1 MFHVKHSTDA
11 ADGSMVSR
19 EDQVNSI
26 AQWLAERGRA
36 LAPEQNQRLLE
47 YQRLLYQAS
56 GKTNLISFRD
66 RENLPVR
73 HILPSLNMGVPMSLL
88 PNRRVLDFGSG
99 AGIPGIPLKI
109 LFPMSSFVLVESR
122 RKRANFL
129 RDTIRRLG
137 LQEIEVLNVR
147 IEDVHQELANC
158 MDLVVTRAAV
168 DLTSLWRWVA
178 PVLKVHGFAI
188 TTLGESR
195 GYQSAAAVILRK
207 KTEGLDQTNW
217 FGVVR

>member
-1 MFHVKHSTDA
+1 MFHVKHSPDTDGA
-11 ADGSMVSR
+11 LASG
-19 EDQVNSI
+19 EDQVNVI
-26 AQWLAERGRA
+26 AKWLAERGRP
-36 LAPEQNQRLLE
+36 LAPDQNQRLIE
-47 YQRLLYQAS
+47 YRRLLYWAS
-56 GKTNLISFRD
+56 GKTNLISLRD

-73 HILPSLNMGVPMSLL
+73 HILPSLNMGVPMSLF
-88 PNRRVLDFGSG
+88 PNRTVLDFGSG

-109 LFPMSSFVLVESR
+109 LFPASHFVLVEGR

-129 RDTIRRLG
+129 RDTIRRLE

-168 DLTSLWRWVA
+168 DLTNLWKWVA
-178 PVLKVHGFAI
+178 PVLKAHGIAI
-188 TTLGESR
+188 TTLNESR
-195 GYQSAAAVILRK
+195 GYQSAVAVILRK
-207 KTEGLDQTNW
+207 KAEGLDQTNW